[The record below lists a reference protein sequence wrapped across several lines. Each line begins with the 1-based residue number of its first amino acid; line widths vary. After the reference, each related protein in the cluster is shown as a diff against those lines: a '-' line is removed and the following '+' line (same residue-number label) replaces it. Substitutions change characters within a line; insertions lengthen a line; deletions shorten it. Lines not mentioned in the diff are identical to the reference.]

1 MPNRSPT
8 QRPNRNERRTIPVTL
23 PVVRNRSSAG
33 HGPVTVGLMLLDTYR
48 GWQMSVYDSG
58 SDQGRVEG
66 APLDRR
72 VTADLE
78 ATCRSLCRLVVPAVA
93 DLAVVYTV
101 DGTRLVRSGSASAGP
116 VVSSVADSVF
126 GGLTVKLGT
135 DHPLATIVERRRPL
149 FMDKISSESMTS
161 FFGGRVPATFERLG
175 LRSIVA
181 LPLIAHD
188 HALGLLGL

>member
-8 QRPNRNERRTIPVTL
+8 QRPKRNDRRTMPVTL
-23 PVVRNRSSAG
+23 PRDRKRSSVG
-33 HGPVTVGLMLLDTYR
+33 HERATFRAMLAPTYR
-48 GWQMSVYDSG
+48 GWEMSVDDSG

-101 DGTRLVRSGSASAGP
+101 DGTTLVRSGSASAGP

-135 DHPLATIVERRRPL
+135 DHPLATIV
-149 FMDKISSESMTS
+149 
-161 FFGGRVPATFERLG
+161 
-175 LRSIVA
+175 
-181 LPLIAHD
+181 
-188 HALGLLGL
+188 